1 MELTSKKPKQGTRKR
16 TSVFYRIFVRTF
28 KLVPGKVLLGS
39 TAAAISGISRPI
51 FAFFIITVG
60 MAYLETDAK
69 RIVSKYSIILFLVG
83 LVTFFSNIFQH
94 YIYGLVGERVMNN
107 LREALFSGPAQEYVL
122 YLSQVAFS
130 TEAYGP
136 PLFGM

>member
-1 MELTSKKPKQGTRKR
+1 
-16 TSVFYRIFVRTF
+16 
-28 KLVPGKVLLGS
+28 
-39 TAAAISGISRPI
+39 
-51 FAFFIITVG
+51 

-130 TEAYGP
+130 TEVYGP